1 MIKTEN
7 IDTLPDMA
15 MIDVKTVASLMGVST
30 MTVWR
35 RANDTPNFPQP
46 MKLSARCT
54 RWKLGDVRKML
65 RGGNNNV

>member
-1 MIKTEN
+1 MPKTEN

-15 MIDVKTVASLMGVST
+15 MIDVKTLASLMGVST

-35 RANDTPNFPQP
+35 RVNDTPNFPQP

-65 RGGNNNV
+65 KGEQQ